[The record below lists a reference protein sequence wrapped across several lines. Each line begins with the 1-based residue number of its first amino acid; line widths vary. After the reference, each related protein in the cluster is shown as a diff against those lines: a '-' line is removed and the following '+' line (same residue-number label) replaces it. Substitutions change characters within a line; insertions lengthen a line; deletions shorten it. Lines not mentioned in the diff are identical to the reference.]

1 MGQVGWMLSLIPDSL
16 FVWIYYIILTA
27 GVALY
32 VASKLVKWIPLMGQY
47 KFPAELIGVVLLVV
61 GAYFY
66 GGHGVQ
72 QAWLARVAEL
82 EAKVK
87 IAEEKS
93 QQVNT
98 VIETKVVTKI
108 KVVKE
113 NVYVNRE
120 IIKEGAGKQ
129 LDAQC
134 SLPKST
140 VSLHD
145 SASRNEVAGRAAATD
160 GTPSEVKASQ
170 LLDRVV
176 ENYGSCHENAAK
188 LEAWQEWYREQK
200 KIFESVK

>member
-1 MGQVGWMLSLIPDSL
+1 MSQIGWMLSLIPDSL
-16 FVWIYYIILTA
+16 FVWITYILFGI
-27 GVALY
+27 GGMLY
-32 VASKLVKWIPLMGQY
+32 TASKLVVWIPMIGQY
-47 KFPAELIGVVLLVV
+47 KLPAELVGVVLLVV
-61 GAYFY
+61 GSYLF
-66 GGHGVQ
+66 GSHGTEMM
-72 QAWLARVAEL
+72 WRDRVKEL

-98 VIETKVVTKI
+98 VIETRVVTKI

-120 IIKEGAGKQ
+120 IIKEVAGKQ
-129 LDAQC
+129 LDASC

-140 VSLHD
+140 ISLHD
-145 SASRNEVAGRAAATD
+145 SASRNEVSERAAATD

>member
-1 MGQVGWMLSLIPDSL
+1 MWQIQWVLALIPDSFFL
-16 FVWIYYIILTA
+16 WITYLLIA
-27 GVALY
+27 VGVGLY
-32 VASKLVKWIPLMGQY
+32 VASKLVTWIPLISQY
-47 KFPAELIGVVLLVV
+47 KLPAELVGVVLLVA
-61 GAYFY
+61 GSYLF
-66 GGHGVQ
+66 GSHGTEM
-72 QAWLARVAEL
+72 AWRERVREL

-120 IIKEGAGKQ
+120 IIKEVAGKQ
-129 LDAQC
+129 LDASC

-140 VSLHD
+140 ISLHD
-145 SASRNEVAGRAAATD
+145 SASRNEVAERAAATD
-160 GTPSEVKASQ
+160 GTASEVKASQ

>member
-1 MGQVGWMLSLIPDSL
+1 MGQIGWMLSLIPDSI
-16 FVWIYYIILTA
+16 FVWIYYFMLTL
-27 GVALY
+27 GVGLY
-32 VASKLVKWIPLMGQY
+32 IASKLVKWLPMIGQY
-47 KFPAELIGVVLLVV
+47 RLPAELVGVVLLVV

-72 QAWLARVAEL
+72 QAWLARVQEL

-98 VIETKVVTKI
+98 VIQERVVTKI

-120 IIKEGAGKQ
+120 IIKEVAGKQ
-129 LDAQC
+129 LDASC
-134 SLPKST
+134 SLPRST

-145 SASRNEVAGRAAATD
+145 SASRNEVAERSAATD

-188 LEAWQEWYREQK
+188 LEAWQEWYKEQK

>member
-1 MGQVGWMLSLIPDSL
+1 M
-16 FVWIYYIILTA
+16 
-27 GVALY
+27 
-32 VASKLVKWIPLMGQY
+32 MGQY
-47 KFPAELIGVVLLVV
+47 KLPAELVGVVLLVV
-61 GAYFY
+61 GAYLF
-66 GGHGVQ
+66 GGYGVQ

-87 IAEEKS
+87 AAEEQS
-93 QQVNT
+93 QKVNT
-98 VIETKVVTKI
+98 VIQERVVTKI

-120 IIKEGAGKQ
+120 IIKEVAGKQ
-129 LDAQC
+129 LDSSC

-145 SASRNEVAGRAAATD
+145 SASRNEVAERAAATD

-188 LEAWQEWYREQK
+188 LEAWQEWYKEQK

>member
-47 KFPAELIGVVLLVV
+47 KVPAELIGVVLLVV

-98 VIETKVVTKI
+98 IIETKVVTKI

-120 IIKEGAGKQ
+120 IIKEVAGKQ
-129 LDAQC
+129 LDASC

-160 GTPSEVKASQ
+160 GAPSEVKASQ

-188 LEAWQEWYREQK
+188 LEAWQEWYKEQK

>member
-1 MGQVGWMLSLIPDSL
+1 MSQLGWIFSLIPDSL
-16 FVWIYYIILTA
+16 FVWIYYIFTIA
-27 GVALY
+27 GFGLY
-32 VASKLVKWIPLMGQY
+32 VCSKLVKWIPMMGQY
-47 KFPAELIGVVLLVV
+47 KLPAELVGVVLLVV
-61 GAYFY
+61 GAYLF
-66 GGHGVQ
+66 GGYGVQ
-72 QAWLARVAEL
+72 QAWLARVSEL

-98 VIETKVVTKI
+98 VIQTKVVEKI

-120 IIKEGAGKQ
+120 IIKEVAGKQ
-129 LDAQC
+129 LDASC

-140 VSLHD
+140 ISLHD

-160 GTPSEVKASQ
+160 GTPSEIKASQ

>member
-1 MGQVGWMLSLIPDSL
+1 MFGWFLSLVPDSIFIL
-16 FVWIYYIILTA
+16 IYYIMLTA
-27 GVALY
+27 GIVLY
-32 VASKLVKWIPLMGQY
+32 IASKLVTWIPMMGQY
-47 KFPAELIGVVLLVV
+47 KLPAEVVGVVLLVV

-72 QAWLARVAEL
+72 SAWQARVAEL

-87 IAEEKS
+87 IAEEQS
-93 QQVNT
+93 QKVNT
-98 VIETKVVTKI
+98 VIQERVVTKI

-120 IIKEGAGKQ
+120 IIKEVAGKQ
-129 LDAQC
+129 LDASC

-160 GTPSEVKASQ
+160 GTPSEIKASQ

>member
-1 MGQVGWMLSLIPDSL
+1 VWQIHWLLALIPDSFFL
-16 FVWIYYIILTA
+16 WITYLLIAI
-27 GVALY
+27 GVGLY
-32 VASKLVKWIPLMGQY
+32 VASKLVTWIPLISQY
-47 KFPAELIGVVLLVV
+47 KLPAELVGVILLVA
-61 GAYFY
+61 GSYLFGSY
-66 GGHGVQ
+66 GTEM
-72 QAWLARVAEL
+72 AWRERVKEL

-93 QQVNT
+93 QKVNT
-98 VIETKVVTKI
+98 VIQEKVVTKI

-120 IIKEGAGKQ
+120 IIKEVAGKQ
-129 LDAQC
+129 LDASC

-140 VSLHD
+140 ISLHD
-145 SASRNEVAGRAAATD
+145 SASRNEVAGRAESTD
-160 GTPSEVKASQ
+160 GTPSEIKASQ